1 MDAPVCV
8 HQPVRSTHPIDKK
21 AFLDLSVSMLL
32 PFIVSGLGIGAVYAL
47 SGVGLVVLYRATGVL
62 NFAYGAV
69 GALGAFCAW
78 SVVNAGYPEQLGWLA
93 AIAVAT
99 ASSYFY
105 GRIVAPRLSF
115 RDPVVRAA
123 GTLGFAL
130 ILLGFIGWMWGEI
143 PRRLTLP
150 TDRSYLDLFGTRL
163 TMTRVLALGLAVIIV
178 TGISLLLAR
187 TRLGLQMRALADNR
201 DLSGLL
207 GIRVISVE
215 TIAWLISGV
224 SAGIC
229 GILLAN
235 MVRLQG
241 LQLTFLVI
249 PAIAA
254 AILGGLSSLT
264 VTAIAGIAIGVIE
277 ACLSVWP
284 EVASYRTATPFVI
297 ALIAVAVLGATANL
311 KTEHR

>member
-1 MDAPVCV
+1 
-8 HQPVRSTHPIDKK
+8 
-21 AFLDLSVSMLL
+21 MLL
-32 PFIVSGLGIGAVYAL
+32 PFVVSGLGIGAVYAL
-47 SGVGLVVLYRATGVL
+47 SGVGLVVLFRATGVL
-62 NFAYGAV
+62 NFAYGAL

-78 SVVNAGYPEQLGWLA
+78 SVITAGYPAPAGWLA

-99 ASSYFY
+99 LCSYFY
-105 GRIVAPRLSF
+105 GRVIAPRLAF

-130 ILLGFIGWMWGEI
+130 VLLGFVGWMWGEI

-150 TDRSYLDLFGTRL
+150 SDSVYLDIFGTRL
-163 TMTRVLALGLAVIIV
+163 TVTRILAISLAIAIV
-178 TGISLLLAR
+178 AGISLLLAR
-187 TRLGLQMRALADNR
+187 TRLGLNMRALADNR
-201 DLSGLL
+201 DLSGIL
-207 GIRVISVE
+207 GIRVVSVE
-215 TIAWLISGV
+215 TVAWVISGV

-229 GILLAN
+229 GVLLAN

-264 VTAIAGIAIGVIE
+264 ATALFGIAIGVVE
-277 ACLSVWP
+277 ACLSILP
-284 EVASYRTATPFVI
+284 AVAPYRSATPFVI
-297 ALIAVAVLGATANL
+297 ALIAVAIFSTTRVLKA
-311 KTEHR
+311 EQR

>member
-1 MDAPVCV
+1 
-8 HQPVRSTHPIDKK
+8 
-21 AFLDLSVSMLL
+21 MLL

-47 SGVGLVVLYRATGVL
+47 SGVGLVVLFRATGVL
-62 NFAYGAV
+62 NFAYGAI

-78 SVVNAGYPEQLGWLA
+78 SVINAGYAAPVGWLA

-99 ASSYFY
+99 VASYGY
-105 GRIVAPRLSF
+105 GRLIAPRLSF

-130 ILLGFIGWMWGEI
+130 VLLGFIGWMWGEI

-150 TDRSYLDLFGTRL
+150 TDFSYIDVAGTRL
-163 TMTRVLALGLAVIIV
+163 TMTRMLAIALAVAMVI
-178 TGISLLLAR
+178 GITLLLTR
-187 TRLGLQMRALADNR
+187 TRLGLSMRSLADNR
-201 DLSGLL
+201 DLSGLI
-207 GIRVISVE
+207 GIRVLQVE
-215 TIAWLISGV
+215 TIAWVISGA
-224 SAGIC
+224 SAGFC
-229 GILLAN
+229 GVLLAN

-264 VTAIAGIAIGVIE
+264 ATAAFGIAIGVVE
-277 ACLSVWP
+277 ACLSILP
-284 EVASYRTATPFVI
+284 SVAPYRTATPFVI
-297 ALIAVAVLGATANL
+297 ALVAVAILAATRGL
-311 KTEHR
+311 KTELR